1 MGKGLTWYT
10 AGSAVA
16 TVGDTDCLC
25 AVCCGSLG
33 SVDGDGGYTTSVS
46 TAIPT
51 TISSSISTTISTSVT
66 STITATSG

>member
-1 MGKGLTWYT
+1 MGKRLTWYT

-33 SVDGDGGYTTSVS
+33 GVDGDGGYTTSIS

-51 TISSSISTTISTSVT
+51 SISSSISTTI
-66 STITATSG
+66 TATSG